1 MISEQDDHIPAPA
14 GPAPRKGADG
24 APAASRPA
32 LPAWGDRVLFAALG
46 LLLGFA
52 AAYLYLERGGRGGV
66 AAPADPHA
74 GLQGFQAGA
83 TRDLPGS
90 GGGAPSIS
98 MNPALRQRIAEL
110 EAALTKDPQNADL
123 LVQLGNTA
131 YDTEDWRLAVDA
143 YERSLKVR
151 GDDPNVLT
159 DLGVSYRSLGD
170 FDRALAMFDRALKV
184 APGHW
189 QAAFNKVVV
198 LGIDKGET
206 ARAKELL
213 SRLKASGQQLPA
225 LDQLE
230 KTLDQRPAGR

>member
-14 GPAPRKGADG
+14 GPAAKKGA
-24 APAASRPA
+24 AALTSRAA

-52 AAYLYLERGGRGGV
+52 AAYLYLERSGRGGAV
-66 AAPADPHA
+66 AAADPHA

-98 MNPALRQRIAEL
+98 MNPALRQRITEL
-110 EAALTKDPQNADL
+110 ENALSKDPGNGDL

-131 YDTEDWRLAVDA
+131 YDAEDWRLAADA
-143 YERSLKVR
+143 YERALRVL
-151 GDDPNVLT
+151 GEDPNILT

-170 FDRALAMFDRALKV
+170 FDKALAMFDRALKV
-184 APGHW
+184 EPGHW
-189 QAAFNKVVV
+189 QATFNEIVV

-206 ARAKELL
+206 AKARELL
-213 SRLKASGQQLPA
+213 ARLKASGQQLPA

-230 KTLDQRPAGR
+230 KTLEQRPAGR

>member
-14 GPAPRKGADG
+14 GPASKKGA
-24 APAASRPA
+24 AAAATSRWA

-52 AAYLYLERGGRGGV
+52 VAYMYLERGGRSGV
-66 AAPADPHA
+66 VPPADPHA
-74 GLQGFQAGA
+74 GLQGLEAGA

-98 MNPALRQRIAEL
+98 MNPALRQRVQEL
-110 EAALTKDPQNADL
+110 QSALAKDPQNGDL
-123 LVQLGNTA
+123 LVQLGNAA
-131 YDTEDWRLAVDA
+131 YDSEDWRLAVDS

-170 FDRALAMFDRALKV
+170 FDKALARFDRALKI
-184 APGHW
+184 APDHW
-189 QAAFNKVVV
+189 QATFNKVVI
-198 LGIDKGET
+198 LGIDKGQT
-206 ARAKELL
+206 AKAKELL
-213 SRLKASGQQLPA
+213 AKLRASGQQIPS